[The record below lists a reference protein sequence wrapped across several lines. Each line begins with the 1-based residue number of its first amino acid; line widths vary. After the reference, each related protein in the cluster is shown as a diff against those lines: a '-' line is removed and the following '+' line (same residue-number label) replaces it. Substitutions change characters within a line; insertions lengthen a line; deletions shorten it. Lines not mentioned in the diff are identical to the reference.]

1 MAEQLNHTEQGQVER
16 AQRLRAKI
24 DRLKKGIPD
33 EEPGRPESLKEQIE
47 DRAAKVNKPKKP

>member
-1 MAEQLNHTEQGQVER
+1 MADELNHTEQGQIER

-33 EEPGRPESLKEQIE
+33 DQPGHPESLKEQID
-47 DRAAKVNKPKKP
+47 DRAAEFDKPAKQ